1 MARPSRIDI
10 FGYHYHVIS
19 RGQRKNPI
27 FFSPADRAKYFSI
40 VNKLLNETDIE
51 IYAYCLMTNHVH
63 MDIYRNE
70 YPLQIFM
77 KRLNT
82 KYALY
87 FNKKYNL
94 VGHVFQGRYIS
105 KVVLDNYYLVSL
117 IKYIHMN
124 PVEAGIVETPGEYK
138 YSSARFY
145 EDKQEENIPN
155 IEKIPI
161 FKDTERYI
169 EFMESE
175 DMEYPIYRDS
185 IGSKDDYVSL
195 EKRMS
200 GRDKSKFKEKR
211 LSKRDIYT
219 DAQKIAE
226 GLGYEIEKVLTYKWD
241 RDKNK
246 KDIRIQIIKELV
258 KYGYN
263 HSEIAHFFGYDNSA
277 ISKILKEEL

>member
-1 MARPSRIDI
+1 MARPSRIDT

-27 FFSPADRAKYFSI
+27 FFSPKDRAKYFSI
-40 VNKLLNETDIE
+40 VNKLLSETDIE
-51 IYAYCLMTNHVH
+51 IYTYCLMTNHVH

-105 KVVLDNYYLVSL
+105 KVVLDISYLTSL
-117 IKYIHMN
+117 VKYIHMN

-145 EDKQEENIPN
+145 EGKQEENIPN

-161 FKDTERYI
+161 FKETERYI
-169 EFMESE
+169 EFMNSV
-175 DMEYPIYRDS
+175 DIEYPIYRDS
-185 IGSKDDYVSL
+185 IGSKDNYLLL

-200 GRDKSKFKEKR
+200 GREKSKFKENR
-211 LSKRDIYT
+211 LSKRNIYT
-219 DAQKIAE
+219 DAKIITE
-226 GLGYEIEKVLTYKWD
+226 YLGYEIDEVLTYKWN
-241 RDKNK
+241 RNGNK
-246 KDIRIQIIKELV
+246 KDIKIQVIKELV

-263 HSEIAHFFGYDNSA
+263 HSEIARLFGYQKSS
-277 ISKILKEEL
+277 ISKILENKW